1 MRPTLQALTVVAL
14 LSGLSGIAAAQQAPA
29 APRRPM
35 ADRAAAP
42 RAAGGVTAIL
52 NARRAL
58 DLTPR
63 QVAQLDSIERGLHA
77 ERQRVTAAMRPAMD
91 SLRQR
96 VRTQGAPRDSAARR
110 QMMQQAEQRRAAMRP
125 QMEQLRQRDSSAT
138 AAAERLLTD
147 TQRTKWREMQA
158 ERRGF
163 ARGMQAGRGAGRG
176 AAMRGR
182 PGQGGRQGT
191 LRAPRPGTRPPMGQR
206 PPAMRRPAPDA

>member
-1 MRPTLQALTVVAL
+1 MRPTLKVLTLAGLLTGFGGVAV
-14 LSGLSGIAAAQQAPA
+14 AQQGPA
-29 APRRPM
+29 GPRGPGNGPGRPE
-35 ADRAAAP
+35 AP

-91 SLRQR
+91 SMRQR
-96 VRTQGAPRDSAARR
+96 VREQGVPRDPAQREQWR
-110 QMMQQAEQRRAAMRP
+110 QQAEQRRAAMRP
-125 QMEQLRQRDSSAT
+125 QLLQLRTRDSVAT

-147 TQRTKWREMQA
+147 AQRGKLREMRA

-163 ARGMQAGRGAGRG
+163 ERGMRAGRAGGRG
-176 AAMRGR
+176 QQFQGPRGPGR
-182 PGQGGRQGT
+182 PGLMRGPQG
-191 LRAPRPGTRPPMGQR
+191 PRPDS
-206 PPAMRRPAPDA
+206 ARRAPDA